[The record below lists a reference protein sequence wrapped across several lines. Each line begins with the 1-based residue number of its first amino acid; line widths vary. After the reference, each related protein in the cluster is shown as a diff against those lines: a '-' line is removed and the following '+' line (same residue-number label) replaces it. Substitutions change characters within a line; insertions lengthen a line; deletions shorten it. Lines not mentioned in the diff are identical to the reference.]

1 MKRDEYGS
9 NYNPR
14 FHSDLYS
21 GPYGELVL
29 HLETEIQDS
38 LQRLCDLIS
47 TSVGDQ
53 IQKEIEGRVIQKWEE
68 CQEVVINFHRTKY
81 SNWNPGLTAE
91 GQPTYNYS
99 EKPLDISQLN
109 MADIIDQAPTSGNF
123 TVLDDIFV
131 KLCFHSLRHISHTG
145 QNNCPCKKD
154 YSYHKIRKID
164 HKRTALKRLGNK
176 KAKAVYRNFPGCK
189 RRKPQPLR
197 GKAAIYKDPHDK
209 KKIQLSFECNDGFFN
224 GCDEIKVLHVLG
236 NCDDKAILPLS
247 FCKPPKITWE
257 EGKPL
262 LKFFTCAGLDHQ
274 EYTLKYI
281 EVPPRLMW
289 NS

>member
-1 MKRDEYGS
+1 
-9 NYNPR
+9 
-14 FHSDLYS
+14 
-21 GPYGELVL
+21 
-29 HLETEIQDS
+29 
-38 LQRLCDLIS
+38 
-47 TSVGDQ
+47 
-53 IQKEIEGRVIQKWEE
+53 
-68 CQEVVINFHRTKY
+68 
-81 SNWNPGLTAE
+81 
-91 GQPTYNYS
+91 
-99 EKPLDISQLN
+99 LDISQLN

-262 LKFFTCAGLDHQ
+262 LKIFTCAGLDHQ
-274 EYTLKYI
+274 EYTLNTLKHI